1 MGMMRHG
8 VAVDAVRRP
17 RRSAPGST
25 RQDRSDGRDET
36 RSMRMMWEEGRVPAA
51 AVTPRH
57 RHHRHRLRTRSA
69 RGGRPRPQEAQD
81 ATDVSAL
88 LREAAGVA
96 PGLHILFSQRD
107 PSVNRQFPKGFFF
120 AWLAGGGWFGVS
132 YSPSWAQSWAQ
143 LGTAAWG
150 VKSRAMRCLSISV
163 RSSRARCSPDQ
174 I

>member
-1 MGMMRHG
+1 MRHG
-8 VAVDAVRRP
+8 VTVDTGERP
-17 RRSAPGST
+17 RDVG
-25 RQDRSDGRDET
+25 
-36 RSMRMMWEEGRVPAA
+36 EEGHATAA

-57 RHHRHRLRTRSA
+57 RHHRPRFWTDAA

-81 ATDVSAL
+81 ATDVLAL

-96 PGLHILFSQRD
+96 PGLHILFSQRA
-107 PSVNRQFPKGFFF
+107 PSVHRQLPKGFFF

-132 YSPSWAQSWAQ
+132 YSPSRAQSWAQ

-150 VKSRAMRCLSISV
+150 LKSRAMRCLSMSV
-163 RSSRARCSPDQ
+163 RSNRARCSPDH